1 MTKSEADVII
11 KKDFITKKFKKTKEG
26 RKNFMNEL
34 YVYLLAKEKKLKFI
48 PKLIEYNIEDQ
59 VIVTENVGKSLDYI
73 PEEDW
78 QGREKHLPGISK
90 IYKGLEKY
98 GLYHNDIR
106 YKNIVWDKK
115 KNKYFL
121 IDFDFLSVKNKE
133 ADGDFIIRNIE
144 KKILRKKNVLRKKGK
159 KTKKK
164 K

>member
-1 MTKSEADVII
+1 MTKSEADVMIN
-11 KKDFITKKFKKTKEG
+11 KKTVTKRFRKTKSG

-48 PKLIEYNIEDQ
+48 PKLIEYNIENQ

-73 PEEDW
+73 PEENW
-78 QGREKHLPGISK
+78 QEREKHLPGISK
-90 IYKGLEKY
+90 IYKGLEQF
-98 GLYHNDIR
+98 GLFHNDLR

-115 KNKYFL
+115 KNKYYL
-121 IDFDFLSVKNKE
+121 IDFDFVSVKNLE
-133 ADGDFIIRNIE
+133 ADGDYIIRNIE
-144 KKILRKKNVLRKKGK
+144 KKILKKKGKSK

>member
-1 MTKSEADVII
+1 MTKSEAEVSIR
-11 KKDFITKKFKKTKEG
+11 KNTVKKKFKKTKEG

-48 PKLIEYNIEDQ
+48 PKLIEYNIGDQ
-59 VIVTENVGKSLDYI
+59 TIVTENAGIALSFI
-73 PEEDW
+73 PEENW
-78 QGREKHLPGISK
+78 QEREKHLPGISK
-90 IYKGLEKY
+90 IYKGLEQF

-115 KNKYFL
+115 NNKYFL
-121 IDFDFLSVKNKE
+121 IDFDFLSLKDKE

-144 KKILRKKNVLRKKGK
+144 KKILKKKGNKSK

-164 K
+164 NKK

>member
-1 MTKSEADVII
+1 MTKSEADVMIN
-11 KKDFITKKFKKTKEG
+11 KKTVTKRFKKTKSG

-48 PKLIEYNIEDQ
+48 PKLIEYNIENQ

-73 PEEDW
+73 PEENW
-78 QGREKHLPGISK
+78 QEREKHLPGISK
-90 IYKGLEKY
+90 IYKGLEKF

-115 KNKYFL
+115 KNKYYL
-121 IDFDFLSVKNKE
+121 IDFDFVSVKNLE
-133 ADGDFIIRNIE
+133 ADGDYIIRNIE
-144 KKILRKKNVLRKKGK
+144 KKILKKKGKSK

>member
-1 MTKSEADVII
+1 MTKSEADVMIN
-11 KKDFITKKFKKTKEG
+11 KKTVTKRFRKTKSG

-48 PKLIEYNIEDQ
+48 PKLIEYNIENQ

-73 PEEDW
+73 PEENW
-78 QGREKHLPGISK
+78 QEREKHLPGISK

-98 GLYHNDIR
+98 HIFHNDLR
-106 YKNIVWDKK
+106 YKNIVWNKK
-115 KNKYFL
+115 TNKYYM
-121 IDFDFLSVKNKE
+121 IDFDFVSVKNKE

-144 KKILRKKNVLRKKGK
+144 KKILKKKNKKGK

>member
-1 MTKSEADVII
+1 MTKSEADVMIN
-11 KKDFITKKFKKTKEG
+11 KKTVTKRFRKTKSG

-48 PKLIEYNIEDQ
+48 PKLIEYNIGDQ
-59 VIVTENVGKSLDYI
+59 TIVTENVGKSLDYI
-73 PEEDW
+73 PEENW
-78 QGREKHLPGISK
+78 QEREKHLPGISK
-90 IYKGLEKY
+90 IYKGLEQF
-98 GLYHNDIR
+98 GLFHNDLR

-115 KNKYFL
+115 KNKYYL
-121 IDFDFLSVKNKE
+121 IDFDFVSVKNLE

-144 KKILRKKNVLRKKGK
+144 KKILKKKGKSK

>member
-1 MTKSEADVII
+1 MTKSEAEVNISS
-11 KKDFITKKFKKTKEG
+11 KYITKKFKKTKEG

-48 PKLIEYNIEDQ
+48 PKLIEYNIGDQ

-73 PEEDW
+73 PESDW
-78 QGREKHLPGISK
+78 EGREKHLLGISK

-115 KNKYFL
+115 NNKYFL
-121 IDFDFLSVKNKE
+121 IDFDFLSLKNKE

-144 KKILRKKNVLRKKGK
+144 KKILKKKGKKSK

>member
-1 MTKSEADVII
+1 MTKSEADVMIN
-11 KKDFITKKFKKTKEG
+11 KKTVTKRFRKTKSG

-48 PKLIEYNIEDQ
+48 PKLVEYNIENQ

-73 PEEDW
+73 PEENW
-78 QGREKHLPGISK
+78 QEREKHLPGISK
-90 IYKGLEKY
+90 IYKGLEQF
-98 GLYHNDIR
+98 GLFHNDLR

-121 IDFDFLSVKNKE
+121 IDFDFVSVKNLE
-133 ADGDFIIRNIE
+133 ADGDYIIRNIE
-144 KKILRKKNVLRKKGK
+144 KKILKKKGKSK